1 MALTIS
7 ANVNGTQTEN
17 KNGQTVAVSYNDIYL
32 DSSNNIAMAY
42 DQEALL
48 QQCAEASKTL
58 LGELIFNTDIG
69 IPYQEAVWIG
79 VPNIQ
84 QFQASLRAA
93 FLSIDG
99 VTEVIGLETTQGG
112 SNNPDTLAYTAIIKT
127 IYGTGVLNG

>member
-17 KNGQTVAVSYNDIYL
+17 KNGQIVAVAYNDIYL

-58 LGELIFNTDIG
+58 LGELIFNTNIG
-69 IPYQEAVWIG
+69 IPYQEAVWVG
-79 VPNIQ
+79 VPNLQ

-93 FLSIDG
+93 FLSIEG
-99 VTEVIGLETTQGG
+99 VTEVVGLEVLQGG
-112 SNNPDTLAYTAIIKT
+112 SNPNDTLAYTAIIKT